1 MVNEDLVEVAD
12 SGELLSASQI
22 IDRMWS
28 NAVKNVTYKHV
39 ASGHNRAQTMEP
51 KRLEQLVI
59 EMARENTKNN
69 AQKKK
74 GVKRMGVSKLQK
86 IPEKVTEE
94 SPITDENELQRAGY
108 EQTVPIFMINE

>member
-1 MVNEDLVEVAD
+1 MSNFETVILAGDRTSETTNSILRKAEQMVNEDLVEVAD

-39 ASGHNRAQTMEP
+39 SSGHNRAQTMEP

-69 AQKKK
+69 A
-74 GVKRMGVSKLQK
+74 
-86 IPEKVTEE
+86 
-94 SPITDENELQRAGY
+94 
-108 EQTVPIFMINE
+108 